1 MHLGIQQLEQENR
14 QLLTRAEQEKKR
26 TEEVEIMVE
35 IMEERMKELERER
48 ELGLGWDQEQQQKNW
63 MIELQNKVRNV
74 TYLVCLAAKRLH

>member
-26 TEEVEIMVE
+26 TKEVEIMVE

-48 ELGLGWDQEQQQKNW
+48 ELGLGWDQKQQQKNW

>member
-1 MHLGIQQLEQENR
+1 
-14 QLLTRAEQEKKR
+14 
-26 TEEVEIMVE
+26 MVE